1 MSLILEGVDSSR
13 GNHKSAVHLPSVCHL
28 KIQGK
33 LGRCSEDPDT
43 FMARFQILT
52 LAFDVYWREIQLI
65 LVSSCAATEKK
76 AILKAAYRMAEE
88 IFARIPIGNYP
99 EVESIHYILL
109 RLEHMDWDGSQD

>member
-1 MSLILEGVDSSR
+1 
-13 GNHKSAVHLPSVCHL
+13 
-28 KIQGK
+28 
-33 LGRCSEDPDT
+33 
-43 FMARFQILT
+43 
-52 LAFDVYWREIQLI
+52 
-65 LVSSCAATEKK
+65 VSSCAATEKK